1 MLTLEKWGF
10 LFNGELIM
18 KKGYKRTEIGV
29 IPDDWEV
36 KKLGDCLSK
45 NPDYG
50 INAAAVDYT
59 DTLPTYLRITDIS
72 DDGNYISKN
81 RVSVNHQLSD
91 LYFLERGDIVFART
105 GASVGK
111 TYLYNEKDGKLVFA
125 GFLIR
130 IKPNIKI
137 LNPAFLKF
145 HTQTKYYWN
154 WVLSNSMRS
163 GQPGLNSNDYKSFQI
178 PLPPLPEQKAIAEVL
193 SDTDNL
199 IQALEKRIA
208 KKHLIKQGAMQKL
221 LTPKENWEV
230 KSYGEIFS
238 FLTTATYSRAELT
251 EADDI
256 NYIHYGDVHTKY
268 DFFIDLNSCNL
279 PTIKNE
285 KAKNY
290 PFLKD
295 GDTIMVDASEDYGGV
310 GKSIEVKNIG
320 NKKAIAGL
328 HTFLLRDKNG
338 VFVDGFRGYIHSIK
352 FIKNQFDR
360 LATGLKVYGVSKNN
374 LKTVLIPIP
383 PLSEQTRI
391 STILSDMD
399 AEIETLEKK
408 LAKYKQI
415 KQGLMQNLL
424 TGKIRLV

>member
-1 MLTLEKWGF
+1 M
-10 LFNGELIM
+10 ELRE
-18 KKGYKRTEIGV
+18 GYKKTEIGV
-29 IPDDWEV
+29 IPEDWEV
-36 KKLGDCLSK
+36 KRLGDCLSK

-91 LYFLERGDIVFART
+91 FYFLEEGDIVFART

-137 LNPAFLKF
+137 LNPTFLKF

-154 WVLSNSMRS
+154 WVISNSMRS

-178 PLPPLPEQKAIAEVL
+178 PLPPLHEQKAIAEVL

-208 KKHLIKQGAMQKL
+208 KKRLIKQGAMQKL
-221 LTPKENWEV
+221 LTPKEDWEV
-230 KSYGEIFS
+230 KKLGEICS
-238 FLTTATYSRAELT
+238 PSKKRINPITSQLNYKCVELEHISQETGRLTGYTYSKDLKSQKSLFLKNDVLFGKLRPYLKKFLFAEFDGVCTTEIWVLKKTINVESKWLYYLVQSNKIIEVANQSTGTKMPRAEWKVV
-251 EADDI
+251 
-256 NYIHYGDVHTKY
+256 GDV
-268 DFFIDLNSCNL
+268 DVPL
-279 PTIKNE
+279 PPLPE
-285 KAKNY
+285 Q
-290 PFLKD
+290 
-295 GDTIMVDASEDYGGV
+295 
-310 GKSIEVKNIG
+310 
-320 NKKAIAGL
+320 KAIA
-328 HTFLLRDKNG
+328 D
-338 VFVDGFRGYIHSIK
+338 
-352 FIKNQFDR
+352 
-360 LATGLKVYGVSKNN
+360 
-374 LKTVLIPIP
+374 
-383 PLSEQTRI
+383 
-391 STILSDMD
+391 ILSDMD
-399 AEIETLEKK
+399 SEIETLEKK
-408 LAKYKQI
+408 LVKYKQL

-424 TGKIRLV
+424 TGKIRLI